1 MASSIRVKLP
11 DMAASFG
18 VDTAIL
24 VPGINLCGSGSPVD
38 ISPIVKGAL
47 LAVSPPVLPEADFP
61 TTFYPEPEKFPGVG
75 GYPSGCPDLAGVT
88 ISTPPS
94 REVLAK
100 LLDRLGGT
108 IDDALL
114 ASDPSYWPI
123 IFVNWPRFH
132 SVSSAQLVI
141 SRLIGS
147 GYVELAQR
155 CGKAT
160 VSHLWLGQ
168 VCSGRSP
175 FVVKGRCRSP
185 ALATEVLFLNRS
197 GRWLVVYTYP

>member
-1 MASSIRVKLP
+1 MATSF
-11 DMAASFG
+11 MA
-18 VDTAIL
+18 DTAIL
-24 VPGINLCGSGSPVD
+24 ILGINLCGSRSPVD

-47 LAVSPPVLPEADFP
+47 LAVSPP
-61 TTFYPEPEKFPGVG
+61 
-75 GYPSGCPDLAGVT
+75 
-88 ISTPPS
+88 
-94 REVLAK
+94 VLAK